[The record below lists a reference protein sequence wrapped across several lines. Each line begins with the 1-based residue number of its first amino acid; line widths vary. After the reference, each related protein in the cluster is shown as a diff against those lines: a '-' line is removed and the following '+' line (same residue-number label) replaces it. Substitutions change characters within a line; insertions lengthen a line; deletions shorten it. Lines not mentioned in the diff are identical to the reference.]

1 MTQYT
6 AYLRGNNFRPAEA
19 KAIFNNLTEGQTL
32 VLLRESANQYDPNA
46 IMVLDPDTEIHLGY
60 VAKEIAADG
69 LADELDSGKEHR
81 CVVETVMFPA
91 VILAIETI
99 D

>member
-19 KAIFNNLTEGQTL
+19 KALFANLAEGQTL
-32 VLLRESANQYDPNA
+32 TLMRESANQYDPNA
-46 IMVLDPDTEIHLGY
+46 IMVLDPDTEIHIGY

-69 LADELDSGKEHR
+69 LADELDSGKEYR
-81 CVVETVMFPA
+81 CVIETVMHPA